1 MYFPVK
7 SFLRIVSQKD
17 LRSGKSKSFDG
28 KAEEWQ
34 QILLDAVFGKGN
46 NDVQLAAQVNKGKKS
61 DVTVSLL
68 WSHWL
73 TSRLLFNDLSR
84 KTMKSLLFVLLDA

>member
-7 SFLRIVSQKD
+7 SFLIIVSQKD

-34 QILLDAVFGKGN
+34 QILLDVVFGKGN
-46 NDVQLAAQVNKGKKS
+46 NDVQLAAQVNKSKKS
-61 DVTVSLL
+61 DVTVLL
-68 WSHWL
+68 LGSHWL

-84 KTMKSLLFVLLDA
+84 RTTRSLLFILYDA